1 MAEVVNTIRSVA
13 HLFLLTMGVLM
24 LSLIA
29 ALYFFLHSSVS
40 FEIFPMQSE
49 KYEVEEIPAQALL
62 ALRPVGNL
70 IDHIDDEGELAQQLR
85 ELTGAGSRGNNSS
98 NSTDA
103 HEFIRVLDRASKDD
117 RIQGAVL
124 DLSMFWGGRPALL
137 DAVADAMLRFRNS
150 GKHILTTSEYLD
162 QPAYYLAAHSDV
174 VFLDDM
180 GAVAIEGFGI
190 HSLFFADALEKLK
203 LKVHAFVAGEY
214 KSAPEIFTSNTMSE
228 ESRSSGN
235 RWTGKLWQSWKD
247 RVATHA
253 NLKPELLQS
262 YANFPNRYIAQA
274 KGNLAEAA
282 HNLNLVQATYELAGM
297 SLEEMP
303 AFYRIAQEDHLQQPQ
318 DETQTQPQ
326 DEMHAQPQAQP
337 QELDDSGAEETAD
350 REANLEAIHWLDY
363 LRVLDTAERGDDGD
377 MRSQDNDKPRI
388 AVLFASGQVSF
399 EDSEDSFDAQRLADA
414 ILDQADSSE
423 PPSAIVLRIDSPG
436 GSIFASEVIRRAI
449 AQAQETVPIVAS
461 IGGLGASGGYYL
473 ATAAD
478 QIWAGQNS
486 ITGSIGVFALIMTA
500 EGTIESLGI
509 HYDGTGT
516 SDLSGARTPFSPLHP
531 RLAEVLDSSVGY
543 AYQHF
548 MTLVARSRNM
558 TLREVQKIAGGQV
571 WLGSEAREH
580 GLLDGL
586 GNLDDAI
593 VAAADLAELGEGDY
607 WVDFVSEKDD
617 FFDNLVGFFRSEQMI
632 VRDWVQFLP
641 PVVRAQIAQLLR
653 QPDPQHLYMSCLQC
667 GSADSFKTAPAAA
680 ISLPKLP

>member
-1 MAEVVNTIRSVA
+1 M
-13 HLFLLTMGVLM
+13 FLLTIGL
-24 LSLIA
+24 LTLGLIA
-29 ALYFFLHSSVS
+29 ALYFFFHSAVD
-40 FEIFPMQSE
+40 FEILPMQSAE
-49 KYEVEEIPAQALL
+49 YEVEEIPAQALL

-70 IDHIDDEGELAQQLR
+70 IDHIDEEGRLAQQLR
-85 ELTGAGSRGNNSS
+85 QLTGADSRGSNRN

-103 HEFIRVLDRASKDD
+103 HEFIKALDRASEDD
-117 RIQGAVL
+117 RIEGAVL

-137 DAVADAMLRFRNS
+137 DAVADAMLRFRDS
-150 GKHILTTSEYLD
+150 GKHILATSEYLD

-214 KSAPEIFTSNTMSE
+214 KSAPEIFTSNAMSE
-228 ESRSSGN
+228 ESRRAGN

-247 RVATHA
+247 RVAAHA
-253 NLKPELLQS
+253 NLKPALLQN
-262 YANFPNRYIAQA
+262 YASFPNRYIARA
-274 KGNLAEAA
+274 EGNLAEAA
-282 HNLNLVQATYELAGM
+282 RSLNLVQATYELAGM
-297 SLEEMP
+297 SLQEMP
-303 AFYRIAQEDHLQQPQ
+303 SFYRIAQEDHLQKPQ
-318 DETQTQPQ
+318 DQTQ
-326 DEMHAQPQAQP
+326 DRAQGESGEEESAD
-337 QELDDSGAEETAD
+337 QEEDLQ
-350 REANLEAIHWLDY
+350 AIHWLDY
-363 LRVLDTAERGDDGD
+363 LSVLDQSGERGSDGD
-377 MRSQDNDKPRI
+377 KRSEDGDKPRI
-388 AVLFASGQVSF
+388 AVFFASGQVSF
-399 EDSEDSFDAQRLADA
+399 EDAEDSFDAQRLADA
-414 ILDQADSSE
+414 ILDEAESSE

-436 GSIFASEVIRRAI
+436 GSIFASEVARRAI
-449 AQAQETVPIVAS
+449 AQAQETVPVLVS

-478 QIWAGQNS
+478 QIWASKNS

-509 HYDGTGT
+509 HYDGIGT

-531 RLAEVLDSSVGY
+531 RLAEVLDSSVDY

-558 TLREVQKIAGGQV
+558 TLREVQKIAGGQI

-593 VAAADLAELGEGDY
+593 VAAAALAELEEGSYRVDY
-607 WVDFVSEKDD
+607 VSEKDD
-617 FFDNLVGFFRSEQMI
+617 FLDNLVRFFRSEQMI
-632 VRDWVQFLP
+632 VRNSVSFLP
-641 PVVRAQIAQLLR
+641 PVVRAQVAQLLR

-667 GSADSFKTAPAAA
+667 GSADSFKTSPAAV
-680 ISLPKLP
+680 ISVPKLP